1 MSIVDWLTASPYKT
15 QALASSYVTSQG
27 LSRYVHV
34 KMASNSKNLKAL
46 CIPRG
51 DGSTKF
57 LEKKNEKRSNKNNNV
72 AHYIALRDIKF
83 Y

>member
-46 CIPRG
+46 CIPHR
-51 DGSTKF
+51 DGRTKF
-57 LEKKNEKRSNKNNNV
+57 LREKKVKHPNK
-72 AHYIALRDIKF
+72 YRKKQEQL
-83 Y
+83 